1 MENTNRIFLHKVFK
15 AIADSII
22 KIFIPLYILK
32 TTGSINLSIIYISI
46 YSFFVFIFQI
56 ALKRLYQKH
65 NILCIIIH
73 CIPIIATQLMLSFCQ
88 INVTICIISA
98 LLMSISQV
106 LYSVPINTIFA
117 LNDKKTNVAKFEIAT
132 NTGKIIFTIISG
144 LLLARLPNSFIFLS
158 GVATMIYIL
167 SIIPIA
173 KFNTQNRVTTSTI
186 PTDYSCNYFFR
197 LYHISF
203 SLFQTTI
210 DTLIPIYLYV
220 NNLSFEA
227 ITTVIALVELFKII
241 ANIIAKKLVSLKLLK
256 LSCII
261 SFVIFITSL
270 TFILIFKNATLLYIF
285 SSIIAISFPLSF
297 VPLFYIFCKQSKTK
311 ADTISDMAL
320 RDIDIFAPRGLY
332 YLTFFLGGFTTPIML
347 GFASGISMLISQI
360 KTINSHKRE
369 INN

>member
-1 MENTNRIFLHKVFK
+1 MDNTNRIFLHKVFK

-32 TTGSINLSIIYISI
+32 TTNNINFSIIYLCV

-73 CIPIIATQLMLSFCQ
+73 CIPIIITQLILSFCQ
-88 INVTICIISA
+88 MTIIICVITA
-98 LLMSISQV
+98 FFMSISQV
-106 LYSVPINTIFA
+106 FYSVPINTIFA
-117 LNDKKTNVAKFEIAT
+117 LNDNKINVAKFEIAT

-144 LLLARLPNSFIFLS
+144 LLLAKLPSSFIFLS
-158 GVATMIYIL
+158 GIATIIYII

-173 KFNTQNRVTTSTI
+173 KFNLQNKATI
-186 PTDYSCNYFFR
+186 INTPTCYSCNYTFR

-210 DTLIPIYLYV
+210 DTLIPLYLYV

-241 ANIIAKKLVSLKLLK
+241 ANIIAKKLISKKLLK
-256 LSCII
+256 TSCII
-261 SFVIFITSL
+261 SFVIFILSL
-270 TFILIFKNATLLYIF
+270 AAILIFNNATLLYIF

-297 VPLFYIFCKQSKTK
+297 VPLFYIFCKQANTQSE
-311 ADTISDMAL
+311 TISDMAL
-320 RDIDIFAPRGLY
+320 RDIDIFAPRTLY
-332 YLTFFLGGFTTPIML
+332 YATFFIGGFMAPILL
-347 GFASGISMLISQI
+347 GFASGISMLVCQI
-360 KTINSHKRE
+360 KTINSHKKTVTK
-369 INN
+369 

>member
-1 MENTNRIFLHKVFK
+1 MDNTNRIFLHKVFK

-32 TTGSINLSIIYISI
+32 TTNNINLSIIYIAI
-46 YSFFVFIFQI
+46 YSLFVFILQI
-56 ALKRLYQKH
+56 ALKKIYQKH

-73 CIPIIATQLMLSFCQ
+73 CIPIIATQIILSFCQ
-88 INVTICIISA
+88 INIYICVTCA

-106 LYSVPINTIFA
+106 FYSVPINTIFA
-117 LNDKKTNVAKFEIAT
+117 LNDKKTNVAKFEIST

-144 LLLARLPNSFIFLS
+144 LLLAKLPNSFIFLS
-158 GVATMIYIL
+158 GIATIIYII

-173 KFNTQNRVTTSTI
+173 KFNTQNTATINNNPTS
-186 PTDYSCNYFFR
+186 YSCNYTFR

-210 DTLIPIYLYV
+210 DTLIPLYLYV

-241 ANIIAKKLVSLKLLK
+241 ANIMAKKLVSLKLLK
-256 LSCII
+256 TSCII
-261 SFVIFITSL
+261 SFAIFISSL
-270 TFILIFKNATLLYIF
+270 AALLIFKNATILYIF

-297 VPLFYIFCKQSKTK
+297 VPLFYIFCRQAKNKTE
-311 ADTISDMAL
+311 TITNMAL
-320 RDIDIFAPRGLY
+320 RDIDIFSPRTLY
-332 YLTFFLGGFTTPIML
+332 YSTFFLGGFITPIVL
-347 GFASGISMLISQI
+347 GFASGITMLICQI
-360 KTINSHKRE
+360 KTINA
-369 INN
+369 NNKFDI